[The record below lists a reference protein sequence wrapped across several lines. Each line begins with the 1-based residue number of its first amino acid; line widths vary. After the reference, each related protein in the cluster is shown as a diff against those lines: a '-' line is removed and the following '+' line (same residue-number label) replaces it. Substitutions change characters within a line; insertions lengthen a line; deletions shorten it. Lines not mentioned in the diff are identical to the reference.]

1 MDGKNMMDYV
11 IGITVGLVIAA
22 AVIGV
27 GVYIVSALGGSLTG
41 TASTA
46 INNTMTVITSVPTT
60 WLPILV
66 IVGFASL
73 LIYLL
78 VSGFGN
84 TGGR

>member
-1 MDGKNMMDYV
+1 MMDYV

-27 GVYIVSALGGSLTG
+27 GVYIVAALGGSLKG

-46 INNTMTVITSVPTT
+46 INNTLTVITSVPTT

-84 TGGR
+84 SGR